1 MRVLRSQS
9 TAGTRGAALGY
20 STKVHFG
27 LATALGI
34 LFVGPALGVCADA
47 PAQSKET
54 ESKTDD
60 KDSSRYTTRSLQ
72 GRVVWLAEALARRH
86 GVQSVPEA
94 AESVLAL
101 ETKAGQLIPLIEDK
115 RGRSFRLDKRLR
127 DVYVELLV
135 RQYDGS
141 PQVQVI
147 QIFALKKDGKHELD
161 YWCEICAI
169 AMFELKPCDCCQADI
184 ELRARKVT
192 KHAQSQ

>member
-1 MRVLRSQS
+1 MRVLRSQP
-9 TAGTRGAALGY
+9 TAGTKGAALEY
-20 STKVHFG
+20 STRIRFG

-34 LFVGPALGVCADA
+34 LLVGSALGVCADA
-47 PAQSKET
+47 HAQRKET
-54 ESKTDD
+54 ASKTDD
-60 KDSSRYTTRSLQ
+60 KDPARYTTRSLQ

-94 AESVLAL
+94 AERVLAI
-101 ETKAGQLIPLIEDK
+101 ESKDGQLTPLIEDK

-127 DVYVELLV
+127 DVHVELLV
-135 RQYDGS
+135 RQYDRS

-147 QIFALKKDGKHELD
+147 QIFAMKKDGKYELD

>member
-1 MRVLRSQS
+1 MN
-9 TAGTRGAALGY
+9 
-20 STKVHFG
+20 
-27 LATALGI
+27 LATALGV
-34 LFVGPALGVCADA
+34 LLVGSGLGMRACADA
-47 PAQSKET
+47 STQIKET
-54 ESKTDD
+54 KSATGD
-60 KDSSRYTTRSLQ
+60 KVPSRYTTRSIR

-94 AESVLAL
+94 AERVLAL
-101 ETKAGQLIPLIEDK
+101 ESKDGQLIPLIEDK

-127 DVYVELLV
+127 NVDVELLV

-147 QIFALKKDGKHELD
+147 QIFALKKDGKYELD

>member
-1 MRVLRSQS
+1 MSYTGGKQMNSATILGVLLVGLVL
-9 TAGTRGAALGY
+9 GTRA
-20 STKVHFG
+20 F
-27 LATALGI
+27 
-34 LFVGPALGVCADA
+34 ADA
-47 PAQSKET
+47 PTRINET
-54 ESKTDD
+54 ESNAGE
-60 KDSSRYTTRSLQ
+60 KDAVRYTTRSIR

-94 AESVLAL
+94 AERVLAL
-101 ETKAGQLIPLIEDK
+101 ETKDGQLIPLIEDK
-115 RGRSFRLDKRLR
+115 RGRSFRLDQRLR
-127 DVYVELLV
+127 GIDVELLV
-135 RQYDGS
+135 RQYGGS

-147 QIFALKKDGKHELD
+147 QIFAVKKDGNYELD